1 MAAFLP
7 QKQRWV
13 IQRKANIYIQPTKPK
28 IFTYLSGP
36 LQIKPADPQ
45 IRQRGEMADWETYKF
60 SAAMEKEE

>member
-13 IQRKANIYIQPTKPK
+13 VQRKANIYIQPTKPK
-28 IFTYLSGP
+28 IFIYLSGP

-45 IRQRGEMADWETYKF
+45 IRQRGEMTAD
-60 SAAMEKEE
+60 